1 MVFVRLFCLLTVCLA
16 VLAGCEPVGAGRA
29 ASGAGGGGFKVEL
42 KVAACQPTN
51 LPGLGDA
58 VLFVASQVGEMTGGR
73 VEMVVHEP
81 GALVPPLE
89 MLDAVSAGTVESGF
103 GPAGFWAGKMP
114 AAPLFSSVP
123 FGPEAG
129 EYVAWMYH
137 GGGLTLEQRM
147 YDEAGFDVVP
157 LPCALLAAET
167 SGWFRRPIDSAE
179 DLKGLKMRFY
189 GLGGQVMQD
198 LGVAVSVIP
207 GGEIFQALEKGVI
220 DGTEYSMPAIDEKL
234 GFYRAA
240 PYNYYPGWHQQ
251 ATILELLINKTVWKS
266 LSAADQAVLRNA
278 CKAAMLDSFAR
289 TEGMQAAAIRR
300 NVTERNVQNRTWSPE
315 MLAVFADSWHDV
327 AEREAARDPF
337 FAEVWSSLQA
347 FRDDYRVWSEL
358 AFMPRASAVERG
370 KQPAKQ
376 P

>member
-1 MVFVRLFCLLTVCLA
+1 MVFVRLLCLLTVCLA

-42 KVAACQPTN
+42 NVAACQPTN

-207 GGEIFQALEKGVI
+207 GGEIFQALEKGVL

-315 MLAVFADSWHDV
+315 MLAVFADSWRGV

-358 AFMPRASAVERG
+358 AFMPRDSAVERG

>member
-1 MVFVRLFCLLTVCLA
+1 MVFVRLLCLLTVCLA

-207 GGEIFQALEKGVI
+207 GGEIFQALEKGVL

-240 PYNYYPGWHQQ
+240 PYNYYHGWHQQ
-251 ATILELLINKTVWKS
+251 ATILELLINKTAWKA

-315 MLAVFADSWHDV
+315 MLAVFADSWRGV

-358 AFMPRASAVERG
+358 AFMPRDSAVERG

>member
-1 MVFVRLFCLLTVCLA
+1 MVFVRLLCLLTVCLA

-207 GGEIFQALEKGVI
+207 GGEIFQALEKGVL

-251 ATILELLINKTVWKS
+251 ATILELLINKTAWKA

-315 MLAVFADSWHDV
+315 MLAVFADSWRGV

-358 AFMPRASAVERG
+358 AFMPRDSAVERG

>member
-1 MVFVRLFCLLTVCLA
+1 MVFARLLCLPIVCLT

-137 GGGLTLEQRM
+137 GGGLELEQRM

-167 SGWFRRPIDSAE
+167 SGWFRRPIESVE

-207 GGEIFQALEKGVI
+207 GGEIFQALEKGVL

-251 ATILELLINKTVWKS
+251 ATILELLINKTVWKA
-266 LSAADQAVLRNA
+266 LSVADQAVLRNA

-300 NVTERNVQNRTWSPE
+300 NVTERHVQNRTWSPE
-315 MLAVFADSWHDV
+315 MLTVFAESWRGV

-337 FAEVWSSLQA
+337 FAEVWASLQA

-358 AFMPRASAVERG
+358 AFMPRDSAVERG
-370 KQPAKQ
+370 EQPAKQ

>member
-1 MVFVRLFCLLTVCLA
+1 MVFVRLLCLLTVCLA

-207 GGEIFQALEKGVI
+207 GGEIFQALEKGVL

-315 MLAVFADSWHDV
+315 MLAVFADSWRGV

-358 AFMPRASAVERG
+358 AFMPRDSAVERG

>member
-1 MVFVRLFCLLTVCLA
+1 MVFVRLLCLLTVCLA

-147 YDEAGFDVVP
+147 YDEAGFDVVT

-207 GGEIFQALEKGVI
+207 GGEIFQALEKGVL

-315 MLAVFADSWHDV
+315 MLAVFADSWRGV

-358 AFMPRASAVERG
+358 AFMPRDSAVERG

>member
-1 MVFVRLFCLLTVCLA
+1 MVFVRLLCLLTVCLA

-207 GGEIFQALEKGVI
+207 GGEIFQALEKGVL

-266 LSAADQAVLRNA
+266 LSAADKAVLRNA

-315 MLAVFADSWHDV
+315 MLAVFADSWRGV

-358 AFMPRASAVERG
+358 AFMPRDSAVERG

>member
-1 MVFVRLFCLLTVCLA
+1 MVFVRLLCILTVCLA

-179 DLKGLKMRFY
+179 YLKGLKMRFY

-207 GGEIFQALEKGVI
+207 GGEIFQALEKGVL

-240 PYNYYPGWHQQ
+240 PYNYYPGWHKQ

-278 CKAAMLDSFAR
+278 CKEAMLDSFAR

-315 MLAVFADSWHDV
+315 MLAVFADSWRGV

-358 AFMPRASAVERG
+358 AFMPRDSAVERG

>member
-1 MVFVRLFCLLTVCLA
+1 MVFVRLLCLLTVCLA

-137 GGGLTLEQRM
+137 GGGLELEQRM

-157 LPCALLAAET
+157 LPCASLAAET
-167 SGWFRRPIDSAE
+167 SGWFRRPIESVE

-207 GGEIFQALEKGVI
+207 GGEIFQALEKGVL

-251 ATILELLINKTVWKS
+251 ATILELLINKTAWKA

-315 MLAVFADSWHDV
+315 MLAVFADSWRGV

-337 FAEVWSSLQA
+337 FAEVWASLQA

-358 AFMPRASAVERG
+358 AFMPRDSAVERG

>member
-1 MVFVRLFCLLTVCLA
+1 MVFVRLLCLLTVCLA

-137 GGGLTLEQRM
+137 GGGLELEQRM

-167 SGWFRRPIDSAE
+167 SGWFRRPIESVE

-207 GGEIFQALEKGVI
+207 GGEIFQALEKGVL

-251 ATILELLINKTVWKS
+251 ATILELLINKTAWKA

-315 MLAVFADSWHDV
+315 MLAVFADSWRGV

-337 FAEVWSSLQA
+337 FAEVWASLQA

-358 AFMPRASAVERG
+358 AFMPRDSAVERG

>member
-1 MVFVRLFCLLTVCLA
+1 MVFVRLLCLLTVCLA

-58 VLFVASQVGEMTGGR
+58 VLFVASQVGEITGGR

-207 GGEIFQALEKGVI
+207 GGEIFQALEKGVL

-315 MLAVFADSWHDV
+315 MLAVFADSWRGV

-358 AFMPRASAVERG
+358 AFMPRDSAVERG

>member
-1 MVFVRLFCLLTVCLA
+1 M
-16 VLAGCEPVGAGRA
+16 
-29 ASGAGGGGFKVEL
+29 
-42 KVAACQPTN
+42 
-51 LPGLGDA
+51 
-58 VLFVASQVGEMTGGR
+58 LFVASQVGEMTGGR

-207 GGEIFQALEKGVI
+207 GGEIFQALEKGVL

-315 MLAVFADSWHDV
+315 MLAVFADSWHGV

-358 AFMPRASAVERG
+358 AFMPRDSAVERG

>member
-1 MVFVRLFCLLTVCLA
+1 MVFVRLLCLLTVCLA

-123 FGPEAG
+123 FGAEAG

-207 GGEIFQALEKGVI
+207 GGEIFQALEKGVL

-315 MLAVFADSWHDV
+315 MLAVFADSWRGV

-358 AFMPRASAVERG
+358 AFMPRDSAVERG

>member
-1 MVFVRLFCLLTVCLA
+1 MVFVRLLCLLTVCLA

-147 YDEAGFDVVP
+147 YDEAGFDVVQ
-157 LPCALLAAET
+157 LHCALLAAET

-207 GGEIFQALEKGVI
+207 GGEIFQALEKGVL

-266 LSAADQAVLRNA
+266 LSAADKAVLRNA

-315 MLAVFADSWHDV
+315 MLAVFADSWRGV

-358 AFMPRASAVERG
+358 AFMPRDSAVERG

>member
-1 MVFVRLFCLLTVCLA
+1 
-16 VLAGCEPVGAGRA
+16 
-29 ASGAGGGGFKVEL
+29 
-42 KVAACQPTN
+42 
-51 LPGLGDA
+51 

-207 GGEIFQALEKGVI
+207 GGEIFQALEKGVL

-315 MLAVFADSWHDV
+315 MLAVFADSWRGV

-358 AFMPRASAVERG
+358 AFMPRDSAVERG

>member
-1 MVFVRLFCLLTVCLA
+1 MVFVRLLCLLTVCLA

-137 GGGLTLEQRM
+137 GGGLELEQRM

-167 SGWFRRPIDSAE
+167 SGWFRRPIESVE
-179 DLKGLKMRFY
+179 DLEGLKMRFY

-207 GGEIFQALEKGVI
+207 GGEIFQALEKGVL

-251 ATILELLINKTVWKS
+251 ATILELLINKTAWKA

-315 MLAVFADSWHDV
+315 MLAVFADSWRGV

-337 FAEVWSSLQA
+337 FAEVWASLQA

-358 AFMPRASAVERG
+358 AFMPRDSAVERG